1 MLYSFGF
8 GRIGVLL
15 SDLYFV
21 DPDPAD
27 GQGEGPERGVRLELR
42 VLEREP
48 LKGSI
53 YSATPISV
61 GQPIWRVDLLES
73 AEGEPGSFDRVHYHP
88 AFTGWEPGHRT
99 YDRELSRDPIQWLAA
114 KLSDLPGV
122 LKEAGVSADVA
133 APGDAEAL
141 RRAVPEILVTT
152 EELLGKVRRGQ
163 AGNPP
168 ASTGSGTIRTG
179 WL

>member
-73 AEGEPGSFDRVHYHP
+73 VAGTPGSFDRTHHHP
-88 AFTGWEPGHRT
+88 AFTGWEPGRRKF
-99 YDRELSRDPIQWLAA
+99 DRDLSRDPMQYLAVR
-114 KLSDLPGV
+114 LDDLPGV
-122 LKEAGVSADVA
+122 LAEADVDPDLA
-133 APGDAEAL
+133 SPEDVRDL
-141 RRAVPEILVTT
+141 RRAIPEILETT

-168 ASTGSGTIRTG
+168 ASTGSGYVRAG